1 MRLEVFLPKRNA
13 PALNS
18 SGEVSFSLIRT
29 ITVGSGV
36 SPDLLTSTNRALAG
50 SPHSVYR
57 RWGISPRPENKK
69 II

>member
-13 PALNS
+13 PEPEGT
-18 SGEVSFSLIRT
+18 GEVSFSLIRT
-29 ITVGSGV
+29 ITVGSGL

-69 II
+69 